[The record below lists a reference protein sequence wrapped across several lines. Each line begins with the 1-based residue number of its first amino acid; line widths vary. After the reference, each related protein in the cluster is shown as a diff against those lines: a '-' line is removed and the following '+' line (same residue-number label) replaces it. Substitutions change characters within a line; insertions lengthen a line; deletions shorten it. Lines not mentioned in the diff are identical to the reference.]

1 MSKFPTQRKR
11 NSAIPIIVITAAMV
25 VGGGL
30 AAGVLLVGKGTT
42 LFGGSKWT
50 DVGGLQELAAAQA
63 QWLPLA
69 ACEVQ
74 YGVRAGVLAHR
85 STGSWKT
92 AYVTPCGES
101 PVSYVSVDV
110 PPELQSRE
118 VAFNLE
124 RSSPTAPWKVMVQ
137 KDSVAFPELKRSLEQ
152 LAPLIVEQYPL
163 ELARAIES
171 NAASERQWQESQA
184 AERARKEA
192 AKNSYPE

>member
-1 MSKFPTQRKR
+1 MNKPPAQRSR
-11 NSAIPIIVITAAMV
+11 TSAIPIIVITAGIV

-30 AAGVLLVGKGTT
+30 ATGALLGGNGTT
-42 LFGGSKWT
+42 PFGGAKWT
-50 DVGGLQELAAAQA
+50 DVGGLQELAAIQA
-63 QWLPLA
+63 QWLPLD

-74 YGVRAGVLAHR
+74 YGVRAGALAHR
-85 STGSWKT
+85 STGSWKM
-92 AYVTPCGES
+92 AYVTPCGDS
-101 PVSYVSVDV
+101 PVSYVSINV

-124 RSSPTAPWKVMVQ
+124 RSAPTGPWKIMVQ

-152 LAPLIVEQYPL
+152 LAPLIVEKYPL

-171 NAASERQWQESQA
+171 EAASERQWRESQA